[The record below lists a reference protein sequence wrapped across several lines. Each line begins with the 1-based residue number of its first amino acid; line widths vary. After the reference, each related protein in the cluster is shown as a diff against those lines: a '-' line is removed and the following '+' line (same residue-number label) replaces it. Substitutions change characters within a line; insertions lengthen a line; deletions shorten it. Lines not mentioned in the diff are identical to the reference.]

1 MEGFDI
7 FIMVLAFFAMI
18 VITVSKNKKQRDRK
32 TGHPAGPIP
41 TPTSSYPERGGSP
54 ADALEDIKR
63 ALAEAERHSSQPEL
77 GIEEYVE
84 HEPAGVEPVKV
95 GAGEGVRSTIAVKDE
110 KYSLAKKQNEAA
122 KGIKVEIDP
131 RNLII
136 YSEIMRPKWE
146 EY

>member
-32 TGHPAGPIP
+32 TRHPAGPIP
-41 TPTSSYPERGGSP
+41 APTSSYPERGGSP

-84 HEPAGVEPVKV
+84 HEPAGVEPEAEEPMK
-95 GAGEGVRSTIAVKDE
+95 VRSTIAVKE
-110 KYSLAKKQNEAA
+110 REVFFRKK
-122 KGIKVEIDP
+122 
-131 RNLII
+131 
-136 YSEIMRPKWE
+136 PK
-146 EY
+146 

>member
-7 FIMVLAFFAMI
+7 IIMVLAFVAAI
-18 VITVSKNKKQRDRK
+18 VITVSKNKKRRDRK
-32 TGHPAGPIP
+32 TGHPVGPIP

-54 ADALEDIKR
+54 ADALEEVKR
-63 ALAEAERHSSQPEL
+63 ALAEAKRHSSQPEL
-77 GIEEYVE
+77 GVEEYVE
-84 HEPAGVEPVKV
+84 PEPVEIEPVKV
-95 GAGEGVRSTIAVKDE
+95 GAGEGIRSTVAVKDE
-110 KYSLAKKQNEAA
+110 KYSLEKKQNEAA